1 MKMKKY
7 IIITL
12 RVVVAIVTFVGGL
25 LFFDMLFNHSHISEY
40 AYLGSPTL
48 PVLDFVYDNMNC
60 NRAPGY
66 KKKMDVSYMR
76 SYLTPIDENRTLSVR
91 IDKKEQ
97 KISHISYEV
106 RSLDG
111 ERLIENHD
119 VEDYLDLNN
128 VVTFDITFQDLY
140 EDGKEYSLM
149 ITVSTVD
156 VGEVYYYTQISK
168 LPDNSYMDKLQFAN
182 FFSDTIYEG
191 VNNPEDLI
199 VYLESDASGDNSSY
213 GYVDIHSS
221 YNQVI
226 MKDLEVFRHPDVVTY
241 IEDINGDIVNVSLEY
256 LVSIGENK
264 DIRYYKTKESF
275 RIKTGIERLYL
286 LDYTRTMD
294 ELIQKD
300 RELYYGSTMV
310 IGIESQ
316 MPELILSDNEDIVAF
331 VHEGALFTCHSKEN
345 YISEVFSLYDEDMDM
360 RTLRNDVDIKVL
372 RITEEGDM
380 IFAVYGYI
388 PRGVHEGEVGTIIY
402 SYTSAY
408 NTADEILFI
417 PYNKSASLLEDN
429 VNRGLF
435 LGDEDELFFY
445 LDRTMY
451 TVDLTNLDVTELITE
466 IDDQGFKMSVDGSM
480 ISYLVKP
487 VNGKS
492 SEVKLLNLRTGGISS
507 IKVKD
512 TEAVYPLGFMEND
525 LIYGIADRGDIYTD
539 SYGNE
544 TAPMY
549 AIRIRGTDGKIIK
562 SYEVDDAYV
571 TNIEINGNM
580 IVLERVEVQGG
591 SWSKASPDTIV
602 NNYSEEVSNNYFEKT
617 VTENYETI
625 IQLHLANEMNSQSI
639 KKMTA
644 GLQLHDGVKAV
655 NVDLHTDIT
664 NYYVYHGGLVK
675 GIYSDISQAVRKAY
689 ELGGLVVDN
698 KGAYVWRKGNLLK
711 SNQIMAI
718 SAGTVSEDEGDLE
731 VCLEKILTFEG
742 YTADIGYMIDGG
754 SSAKDILSDKL
765 DNVTVL
771 DLTLCSMDMVLY
783 YVNQDIPVLAAGDNN
798 QFYLIIGFNEYN
810 VVLLDPNEGS
820 IYKMGMG
827 DATAMFVRNGNK
839 FLTYIR

>member
-111 ERLIENHD
+111 ERLIEDHD
-119 VEDYLDLNN
+119 IEDYLDLNN
-128 VVTFDITFQDLY
+128 VVTFDIAFQDLY

-149 ITVSTVD
+149 IVVSTVD

>member
-1 MKMKKY
+1 MKMKRY
-7 IIITL
+7 IIISL
-12 RVVVAIVTFVGGL
+12 RVLLAIVTFTGGL
-25 LFFDMLFNHSHISEY
+25 LFFDMLFNHSHVSEY

-48 PVLDFVYDNMNC
+48 PVLDFVYEGIDC
-60 NRAPGY
+60 NRVQGC

-76 SYLTPIDENRTLSVR
+76 SYLTPINEDRTLSVK

-97 KISHISYEV
+97 KIAHISYEV

-111 ERLIENHD
+111 ERLIEDHE
-119 VEDYLDLNN
+119 VTEYTDLNN
-128 VVTFDITFQDLY
+128 LVNFDIFFQDLY
-140 EDGKEYSLM
+140 EEGKEYSLM
-149 ITVSTVD
+149 IVLSTVD
-156 VGEVYYYTQISK
+156 VGDVYYYTQITK
-168 LPDNSYMDKLQFAN
+168 LPDNGFMEKVKFAN

-199 VYLESDASGDNSSY
+199 VYLESDSTGDNSSY

-226 MKDLEVFRHPDVVTY
+226 MKDLDVFRYPDVVTY

-256 LVSIGENK
+256 LTTIGENK
-264 DIRYYKTKESF
+264 ETRYFKTKESF

-294 ELIQKD
+294 EIIQKD
-300 RELYYGSTMV
+300 RELYYGSTIV
-310 IGIESQ
+310 IGIESHT
-316 MPELILSDNEDIVAF
+316 PELILSDNEDIVAF
-331 VHEGALFTCHSKEN
+331 VHEGALFTCHSKDN
-345 YISEVFSLYDEDMDM
+345 NISEVFSLYDEEMDL
-360 RTLRNDVDIKVL
+360 RTLRDDVDIKVL
-372 RITEEGDM
+372 RLDENGDM

-388 PRGVHEGEVGTIIY
+388 PRGVHEGEVGIILY
-402 SYTSAY
+402 SYTAEY
-408 NTADEILFI
+408 NVADEILFI
-417 PYNKSASLLEDN
+417 PYNKSPSLLKDN
-429 VNRGLF
+429 VGRGLF
-435 LGDEDELFFY
+435 LGDNEELFCY
-445 LDRTMY
+445 MDRTMY
-451 TVDLTNLDVTELITE
+451 SINLSNLDVTELITE

-525 LIYGIADRGDIYTD
+525 LIYGIANRAEIYTD

-562 SYEVDDAYV
+562 SYEEPGKYV

-580 IVLERVEVQGG
+580 IVLERVEMQGG
-591 SWSKASPDTIV
+591 AFGKASPDTIV
-602 NNYSEEVSNNYFEKT
+602 NNYSEEVSNNYFEKI

-625 IQLHLANEMNSQSI
+625 VQLHLANELNATSL

-644 GLQLHDGVKAV
+644 EHQLHDGVKAI
-655 NVDLHTDIT
+655 NIDLSSDIT

-675 GIYSDISQAVRKAY
+675 GVYSDISQAVRKAY
-689 ELGGLVVDN
+689 ELGGLVVDDN
-698 KGAYVWRKGNLLK
+698 GAYIWRKGNLHK

-718 SAGTVSEDEGDLE
+718 EAKSVNDDEGDLE
-731 VCLEKILTFEG
+731 VCLEQMLALEG
-742 YTADIGYMIDGG
+742 YTADIGYMIDRGDRAG
-754 SSAKDILSDKL
+754 DILSEKL
-765 DNVTVL
+765 KDVTVL

-783 YVNQDIPVLAAGDNN
+783 YVNQDIPVLAVGDNN
-798 QFYLIIGFNEYN
+798 QSFLIIGFNEYN